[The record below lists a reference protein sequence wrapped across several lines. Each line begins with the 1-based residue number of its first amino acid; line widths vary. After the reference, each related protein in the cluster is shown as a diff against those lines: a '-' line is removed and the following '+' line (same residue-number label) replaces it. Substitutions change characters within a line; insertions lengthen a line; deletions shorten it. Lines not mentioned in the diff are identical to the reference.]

1 MPLFLSDLTQEDDM
15 TEPETPE
22 VEETLEAAEET
33 TDETA
38 AEGTP
43 AEEPTE

>member
-22 VEETLEAAEET
+22 VEEATEAAEET
-33 TDETA
+33 TDETTDA
-38 AEGTP
+38 A